1 MEVEAP
7 KQKLSYYQR
16 NRDHARAKAKEY
28 YQRITEGKVARRN
41 QHHEPSTEPKRPRG
55 RPRKIPVDNK
65 QQNIYTVDQS
75 SPYTN
80 DAAKSPENTDDI
92 IFEDLI

>member
-1 MEVEAP
+1 MEVEQP

-41 QHHEPSTEPKRPRG
+41 QHHEPPTEPKRPRG
-55 RPRKIPVDNK
+55 RPRKVPVDI
-65 QQNIYTVDQS
+65 QPQNI
-75 SPYTN
+75 YTN
-80 DAAKSPENTDDI
+80 DAAKSPENADDI